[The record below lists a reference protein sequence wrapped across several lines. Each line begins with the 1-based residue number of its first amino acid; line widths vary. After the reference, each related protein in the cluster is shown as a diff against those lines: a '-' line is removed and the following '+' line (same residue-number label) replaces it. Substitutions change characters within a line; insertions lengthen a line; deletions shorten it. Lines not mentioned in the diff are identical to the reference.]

1 MSKEFEDYK
10 AQATSHCRSS
20 NDPLMAW
27 QQLYDWYH
35 NFGRQQFLDAFAKET
50 SIKVNSSLPSDE
62 AVSAAIPKSYRDL
75 ETKAQ
80 NDAFYRAHAAW
91 YLEEMDQIVSRVPR
105 DVKDVEAASLGDVLR
120 FVRLVL
126 LDSVLL
132 FEDWGTHRLGVP
144 GVFGIGK
151 NPVEHIMA
159 FYQGARQTIYGHGSW
174 GLSFADN
181 HADLATATIRQAVEV
196 RLRRAFGV
204 FGKVR
209 KSDDTIHPVPLSD
222 LLDAIDVH
230 KATVTFPVR
239 FENIKRI
246 NGWTNMYLHAAIK
259 LYAWCPPRALA
270 FIREFLLG
278 QPSPGSPH
286 NSKAGVILD
295 ATTFDKI
302 RDAIRQRH
310 ESADFELQLPPAG
323 VCDVVIR

>member
-1 MSKEFEDYK
+1 MSKEFENYR
-10 AQATSHCRSS
+10 ALATGFCRPAD
-20 NDPLMAW
+20 DPLAAW
-27 QQLYDWYH
+27 QQVYDWYRGA
-35 NFGRQQFLDAFAKET
+35 GRQQFLDAFTKET
-50 SIKVNSSLPSDE
+50 GIKINGSSAPDDSV
-62 AVSAAIPKSYRDL
+62 AAAIPRSYRDL

-105 DVKDVEAASLGDVLR
+105 DVKDVETASLGDVLR
-120 FVRLVL
+120 FVRPVL

-181 HADLATATIRQAVEV
+181 HADLATATIRQAIEV

-209 KSDDTIHPVPLSD
+209 KSDDSIHPVPLSD

-246 NGWTNMYLHAAIK
+246 NGWTNMYLHAALK

-270 FIREFLLG
+270 FTREFLLG
-278 QPSPGSPH
+278 QQAQGSSH

-295 ATTFDKI
+295 MATFDKI
-302 RDAIRQRH
+302 RDAIRTKH
-310 ESADFELQLPPAG
+310 ESADFELQLPSAD
-323 VCDVVIR
+323 VCEVVIR